1 MEGDVVRSEI
11 DEKKNNEE
19 KRKKKNDR
27 LYQNIKESWVHK
39 MK

>member
-19 KRKKKNDR
+19 VKKKKIDR
-27 LYQNIKESWVHK
+27 LYQNIEESWVHK